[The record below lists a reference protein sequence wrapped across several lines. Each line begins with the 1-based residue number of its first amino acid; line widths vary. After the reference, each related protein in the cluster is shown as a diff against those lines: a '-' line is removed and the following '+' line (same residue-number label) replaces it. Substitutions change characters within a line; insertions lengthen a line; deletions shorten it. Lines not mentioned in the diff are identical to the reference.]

1 MDPTDEQAGAWTEAF
16 DAGKFVRKSSEF
28 RDHIGADGTF
38 DVESG
43 RYHLYRTLIT
53 RTLLGLEDHI
63 TFDVVDWRMNQDG
76 SWSFNPEEEGA
87 TADTVN

>member
-43 RYHLYRTLIT
+43 RYHLYVSSCMPVGPSYLDHKNAAWFGRTHHI
-53 RTLLGLEDHI
+53 RRCGLANESRWLM
-63 TFDVVDWRMNQDG
+63 VV
-76 SWSFNPEEEGA
+76 
-87 TADTVN
+87 

>member
-1 MDPTDEQAGAWTEAF
+1 METGTFVEIKATHCFEPTDLNRYHPRNRLHNNTRGFDSSMDPTDEQAGAWTEAF

-43 RYHLYRTLIT
+43 QLSP
-53 RTLLGLEDHI
+53 
-63 TFDVVDWRMNQDG
+63 FVV
-76 SWSFNPEEEGA
+76 
-87 TADTVN
+87 